1 METVERTE
9 IWQIK
14 LKAEPSLL
22 EKLSSEFCNP
32 ELRLFHDSN
41 CWFLE
46 SLRLDSEEHSEIYKE
61 GERLI
66 SFLNQTLWL
75 YAFRLNSIQSNGYYL
90 LTSAGER
97 ECKFLAIGKAIAQT
111 RLIVYSNEI
120 PCKKSFDLLMKDEKV
135 SEALALFN
143 NAELDWITL
152 YKIYETVRDD
162 KPNNSTS
169 TDYKNLIDPEWKR
182 FRDTANYQHRHS
194 MFSKKAKK
202 PENPMSLSEAEQFI
216 RKTLI
221 AWLEDKTKIKI
232 PTQLS

>member
-61 GERLI
+61 GARLI
-66 SFLNQTLWL
+66 SFLNHTLWL

-97 ECKFLAIGKAIAQT
+97 EYKKQTKRKTKAQT
-111 RLIVYSNEI
+111 R
-120 PCKKSFDLLMKDEKV
+120 
-135 SEALALFN
+135 
-143 NAELDWITL
+143 
-152 YKIYETVRDD
+152 
-162 KPNNSTS
+162 
-169 TDYKNLIDPEWKR
+169 
-182 FRDTANYQHRHS
+182 
-194 MFSKKAKK
+194 
-202 PENPMSLSEAEQFI
+202 
-216 RKTLI
+216 
-221 AWLEDKTKIKI
+221 
-232 PTQLS
+232 